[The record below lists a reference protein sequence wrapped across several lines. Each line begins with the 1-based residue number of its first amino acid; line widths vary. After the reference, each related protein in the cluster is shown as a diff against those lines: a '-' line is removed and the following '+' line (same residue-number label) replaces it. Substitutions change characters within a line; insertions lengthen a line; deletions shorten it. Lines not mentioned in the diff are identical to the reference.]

1 MGSRNTHRK
10 VRVGHNATGQTPL
23 LGQRVDVED
32 LKREVRGAARGDQDA
47 AAALFDHLYPRLYRY
62 AFARLSSRQDA
73 EDVASETF
81 AKVLRGLDR
90 FKWRGNGF
98 EAWVFRIAKNLI
110 VDRYR
115 VGDRE
120 VIGDELVDSVLPVQT
135 DGPET
140 GALANEQ
147 RDELTSMIDR
157 LPEEQREIVLLRFA
171 GELDTHEVAATTHRN
186 ANAVRQLQF
195 RALTNLRKWMTDE

>member
-1 MGSRNTHRK
+1 M
-10 VRVGHNATGQTPL
+10 
-23 LGQRVDVED
+23 DVED
-32 LKREVRGAARGDQDA
+32 LKREVRRAARGDQDS

-62 AFARLSSRQDA
+62 AFARLSSEQDA
-73 EDVASETF
+73 EDIASETF

-98 EAWVFRIAKNLI
+98 EAWVFRIAKNLVI
-110 VDRYR
+110 DRYR

-120 VIGDELVDSVLPVQT
+120 VIGDELVDTVLPVQT
-135 DGPET
+135 DGPEA
-140 GALANEQ
+140 GALAEEQ
-147 RDELTSMIDR
+147 RDELTQMIDR
-157 LPEEQREIVLLRFA
+157 LPEEQREVVLLRFA
-171 GELDTHEVAATTHRN
+171 GELDTHEVAAATKRT

>member
-1 MGSRNTHRK
+1 M
-10 VRVGHNATGQTPL
+10 
-23 LGQRVDVED
+23 DVED
-32 LKREVRGAARGDQDA
+32 LKRDVRGAARGDQDS

-110 VDRYR
+110 IDRYR

-120 VIGDELVDSVLPVQT
+120 VVGDELVDSVLPVQT
-135 DGPET
+135 DGPEA
-140 GALANEQ
+140 GALADEQ
-147 RDELTSMIDR
+147 RDELARMIDR
-157 LPEEQREIVLLRFA
+157 LPEEQREVVLLRFA
-171 GELDTHEVAATTHRN
+171 GELDTREVAATTHRN